1 MHITQLKPWPLVEVL
16 MQKYEW
22 PLEHAAQFASFL
34 IPMLAFDQEERAT
47 ARQCLQHDWL
57 KPFGGKNPRIRK
69 NLSLVNRDYVGYNVS

>member
-1 MHITQLKPWPLVEVL
+1 